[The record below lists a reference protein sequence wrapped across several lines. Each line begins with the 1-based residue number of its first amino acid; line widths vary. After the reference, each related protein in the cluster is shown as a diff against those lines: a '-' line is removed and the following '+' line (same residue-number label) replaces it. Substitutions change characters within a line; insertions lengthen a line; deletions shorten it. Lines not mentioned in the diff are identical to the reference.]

1 MGAEGERIM
10 LFIMKLSL
18 FRSRSISH
26 RCFVAFLVHLADH
39 DSSFRDEIVGN
50 GDVAAAPRNDSAD

>member
-1 MGAEGERIM
+1 MGAGGERIM

-26 RCFVAFLVHLADH
+26 RCFVAFLVRLADH
-39 DSSFRDEIVGN
+39 DSSLGDEIVGDS
-50 GDVAAAPRNDSAD
+50 DVAAGLKE